1 MKRQNFFLELKF
13 QRKFRFYM
21 NFRFQKVYRNKIS
34 VKYYENHEKHGIIIA
49 KRVPEAHTKTRAQI
63 KNFLI
68 CSETSD

>member
-1 MKRQNFFLELKF
+1 
-13 QRKFRFYM
+13 M

-34 VKYYENHEKHGIIIA
+34 DKYYENHEKHGIIIA